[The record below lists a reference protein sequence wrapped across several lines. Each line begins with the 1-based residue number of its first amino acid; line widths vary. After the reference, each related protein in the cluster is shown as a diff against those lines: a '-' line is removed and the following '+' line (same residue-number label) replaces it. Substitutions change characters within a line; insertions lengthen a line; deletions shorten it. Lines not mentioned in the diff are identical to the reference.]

1 MTQKKWYLILEISTK
16 VAIIVMIAIKHW
28 IHPKVVNWGLPRKF
42 IAKIAIAPI
51 LECQDMVMVQ
61 L

>member
-1 MTQKKWYLILEISTK
+1 MKQKKWYLILEISTR
-16 VAIIVMIAIKHW
+16 VATIVMIAIKHW
-28 IHPKVVNWGLPRKF
+28 IHPKVVNWEPPRKF

-51 LECQDMVMVQ
+51 LAWQVMVMVQ